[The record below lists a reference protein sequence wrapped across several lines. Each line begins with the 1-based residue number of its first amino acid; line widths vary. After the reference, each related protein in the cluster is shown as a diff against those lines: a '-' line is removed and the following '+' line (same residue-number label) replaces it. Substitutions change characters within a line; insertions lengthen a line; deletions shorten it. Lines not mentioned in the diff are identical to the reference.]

1 MSTHN
6 ICLNS
11 AIKKNEIFFGERMS
25 HLERCSSFIL
35 QGFISDRL
43 SGGVRQFVRHN
54 LILIFENH

>member
-1 MSTHN
+1 MYPQYMFKFGD
-6 ICLNS
+6 
-11 AIKKNEIFFGERMS
+11 KKMRFFFSERMS

-35 QGFISDRL
+35 QGFFSVRL